1 MTYSHSIQLQ
11 PAGLQ
16 VHGRQPSELQRAEA
30 LQDQFGLRVA
40 AHLSQGTSELP
51 YDISER
57 LRAARVQSLAKRK
70 LSPSTPSAT
79 VAPGRAAPLS
89 RGDESPGFWGRMAA
103 VLPLVAL
110 VAGLVAINVVQS
122 EDRANELAE
131 VDTALLTDD
140 LPPSAYADPGFVQF
154 LRAGSDRANP

>member
-1 MTYSHSIQLQ
+1 MTYSIQLHAPQ
-11 PAGLQ
+11 LHTAPTLSPKKLRAENLQ
-16 VHGRQPSELQRAEA
+16 NRFGRQIAARLSEGA
-30 LQDQFGLRVA
+30 
-40 AHLSQGTSELP
+40 SELP

-70 LSPSTPSAT
+70 LPAF
-79 VAPGRAAPLS
+79 VAAAVVASGNAGSMTL
-89 RGDESPGFWGRMAA
+89 GDESPSFWRRMAS
-103 VLPLVAL
+103 VLPLIAL
-110 VAGLVAINVVQS
+110 VGGLLAINMVQK

-154 LRAGSDRANP
+154 LRAGSDRTNP

>member
-1 MTYSHSIQLQ
+1 MTYSIQLHSLQ
-11 PAGLQ
+11 QQMSKAPAPERL
-16 VHGRQPSELQRAEA
+16 RAEA
-30 LQDQFGLRVA
+30 LQDQFGRRVTA
-40 AHLSQGTSELP
+40 RLSDSMSDLP

-70 LSPSTPSAT
+70 LSPSTASAV
-79 VAPGRAAPLS
+79 VASGGAAALTD
-89 RGDESPGFWGRMAA
+89 GDDNPGFWSRMAS
-103 VLPLVAL
+103 VLPLIAL
-110 VAGLVAINVVQS
+110 VGGLVAINMIQS

-154 LRAGSDRANP
+154 LRAGSDNSKP